1 MIIINGMSVVVALAV
16 WSICSTIND
25 KKKDDQEMR
34 KSNSKVHNYG
44 YGLYSERE
52 DSLSDGY
59 WNKK

>member
-34 KSNSKVHNYG
+34 KINSQAHNHG

>member
-34 KSNSKVHNYG
+34 KINSAEVYLPKN
-44 YGLYSERE
+44 ERE

>member
-25 KKKDDQEMR
+25 KKKDDREMR
-34 KSNSKVHNYG
+34 KINSAVPKN
-44 YGLYSERE
+44 ERE